1 MVDILRRRGHLGRKG
16 LAAVNDHTDAHYAQI
31 GSRYNGSWSTRSA
44 YVTWMSTEIAKRLR
58 ISSGDRIADIGAG
71 TGLFLRR
78 LTEWT
83 SASTPILCIDPSAE
97 MLEQLPEDPRLRP
110 ILGTAEAVAAGSV
123 VLPYEQLD
131 AILIKEAIH
140 HIRDVPGTLRGLVDR
155 LARGGRLLVVT
166 LPPQLDYPLFQAALD
181 RFAARQPEPESIAD
195 AMRSAGLETECT
207 IEEVPI
213 IADQDQYIDLVGN
226 RWMSV
231 LSTFTDEEMAAG
243 LDEMRER
250 YPQRELHFVD
260 RIAFVSGVR

>member
-1 MVDILRRRGHLGRKG
+1 
-16 LAAVNDHTDAHYAQI
+16 
-31 GSRYNGSWSTRSA
+31 
-44 YVTWMSTEIAKRLR
+44 
-58 ISSGDRIADIGAG
+58 
-71 TGLFLRR
+71 
-78 LTEWT
+78 
-83 SASTPILCIDPSAE
+83 
-97 MLEQLPEDPRLRP
+97 
-110 ILGTAEAVAAGSV
+110 